1 MRRGLFNNVILS
13 EAKRSDSGVLRS
25 RRISCI
31 HTRSFDSVCPSFVGS
46 NSAQDDNINLFF
58 ARILIAVFFL
68 ITGAYHLSAQPI
80 TIELNNPKA
89 ALLQTDSTNWNEA
102 WIELSGVSP
111 GEKLTTDD
119 LTIANGNRMA
129 EMLSVDSIGWKF
141 HSTLALSFV
150 LDNSGSM
157 FHAFD
162 SLTSVCDSMV
172 NILPAGAIGQAV
184 TFDTRYRGPSHL
196 YTSRSSV
203 FIAQHGFT
211 DSMAALSRFWHFY
224 DTIRTQ
230 FTPLY
235 DAIGVAVTNITARRE
250 RGDYAHSDTA
260 HNDTAHNDTAHND
273 VLIVVTDGEDNASR
287 ASIEL
292 LQRLLA
298 SAHLRLFAIN
308 FRTEEDN
315 RLEWLA
321 RKTGGEYFTAS
332 NIGELRELLQFIG
345 LSLTQQ
351 YHVRYRFPTLGP
363 SSGH

>member
-1 MRRGLFNNVILS
+1 VTLFIIIIKKIKLS
-13 EAKRSDSGVLRS
+13 FPRTRES
-25 RRISCI
+25 ISSKK
-31 HTRSFDSVCPSFVGS
+31 T
-46 NSAQDDNINLFF
+46 A
-58 ARILIAVFFL
+58 IAVCSKVWIPAFAGITLECLFL
-68 ITGAYHLSAQPI
+68 IFPAQLLAQPI

-89 ALLQTDSTNWNEA
+89 ALLQTDSTTWNEA
-102 WIELSGVSP
+102 WVELSGVSP

-129 EMLSVDSIGWKF
+129 EILSVDSVGWKF

-162 SLTSVCDSMV
+162 SLTSACDSIV

-184 TFDTRYRGPSHL
+184 TFDTRYRNPSHL
-196 YTSRSSV
+196 YTSRSSI

-235 DAIGVAVTNITARRE
+235 DAIGEAVTNITTRRE
-250 RGDYAHSDTA
+250 RGDTA
-260 HNDTAHNDTAHND
+260 HNDI
-273 VLIVVTDGEDNASR
+273 LLVVTDGQDNASR

-292 LQRLLA
+292 LQQLLA

-321 RKTGGEYFTAS
+321 RKTGGDYFTA
-332 NIGELRELLQFIG
+332 NTIGELRELLQSFG
-345 LSLTQQ
+345 LSLTEQ
-351 YHVRYRFPTLGP
+351 YHIRYRFPTLGP
-363 SSGH
+363 SSEH